1 MSKLKIYSKYLIVL
15 LLLLFDTKTKVAAQM
30 TNNSSIIE
38 TNQTDSKSMR
48 QQLLTDLDLAIL
60 SGDTM
65 AYVDEFEQ
73 KYIYA
78 YMSTNGNI
86 SDEWDRNMLLYSFI
100 MAEKYKYGRAALN
113 LAQYIMEDFKNR
125 YEEMDSAMTY
135 LVLHYL
141 QVAVGVGE
149 IEHDYQLTAG
159 GRIYQLYGNNRW
171 LKDPEFAER
180 YMNEVLK
187 PGAKR
192 LRIISESYKKNPPQT
207 QNK

>member
-86 SDEWDRNMLLYSFI
+86 SDELDRNMLLYSFI
-100 MAEKYKYGRAALN
+100 MAE
-113 LAQYIMEDFKNR
+113 
-125 YEEMDSAMTY
+125 T
-135 LVLHYL
+135 
-141 QVAVGVGE
+141 
-149 IEHDYQLTAG
+149 LT
-159 GRIYQLYGNNRW
+159 
-171 LKDPEFAER
+171 K
-180 YMNEVLK
+180 
-187 PGAKR
+187 
-192 LRIISESYKKNPPQT
+192 
-207 QNK
+207 